1 MNVEADLQR
10 QEVESDTVEEE
21 PGDSEKDLMGGERT
35 DVELDI
41 GEALVGAADRHRD
54 RVSGTLVGGAA
65 IRVVNVDAFVKLF
78 GLEVVLLDEFG
89 VDVVERGSGVEE
101 RGNVGESVVGR

>member
-41 GEALVGAADRHRD
+41 GAADRHRD

-89 VDVVERGSGVEE
+89 VDVVERGSGVEK
-101 RGNVGESVVGR
+101 RGNIGESVVGR